1 MIQVTLTFF
10 SLSDALRALREIP
23 ESALNAALTDIT
35 PATPEVAPEVAPEPA
50 PKPALKKKPS
60 AAPVLEV
67 VPAPP
72 TAEPEAVPLPGV
84 APGVDYP
91 VLQAAVLKLAARDR
105 DATLAIAQKFG
116 VKTFKEL
123 SQDRW
128 AEAYGAVTATLAEL
142 ETV

>member
-35 PATPEVAPEVAPEPA
+35 PTTPEVAPEPA
-50 PKPALKKKPS
+50 PKPVKKTKPS

-67 VPAPP
+67 VPAPA
-72 TAEPEAVPLPGV
+72 TATPEAVPLPGV
-84 APGVDYP
+84 APGIEYAA
-91 VLQAAVLKLAARDR
+91 LQAAVLKLAARDR

-128 AEAYGAVTATLAEL
+128 GEAYGVVTATLAEL